1 MSNPNAEV
9 IQRFHENALDHI
21 EIFDKVLNDYPKTQT
36 FAIVATKNPNVFS
49 FVPKHLKR
57 FTADEVR
64 LGTINRP
71 KFGEPSHVQLMRK
84 SITMLEDLSPKY
96 QLEMS
101 NDMVGLDCIIKTA
114 DYKHFYKPPGTED
127 QLHIIDSIVTYA
139 KAHNS
144 HWLDRAELL
153 QKQVIME
160 ATIQAK
166 HKCDAYKN
174 EYAGERTYRSLGD
187 LDFRMINRRPCIML
201 NDTPIQS
208 KTVIWNWIESQGLDP
223 DDAKNKN
230 TIIDKVNDLAL
241 NVLDVGGIV
250 EGAIINTIN
259 KYRNEIVALSTL
271 TLQAINGVS

>member
-9 IQRFHENALDHI
+9 IQRFHENALDYI

-84 SITMLEDLSPKY
+84 SITMLEDLSPRY

-101 NDMVGLDCIIKTA
+101 NDMVDLDCIIKTA

-250 EGAIINTIN
+250 DTAINNTTD
-259 KYRNEIVALSTL
+259 KYRKDITALNTL
-271 TLQAINGVS
+271 TFKDQNGI